1 MKFLL
6 DTHILIWSLENNPKL
21 SDAFR
26 EVITDGKNMIF
37 VSAVSAWEISIKKA
51 MGKLNV
57 PDNLTEEI
65 KYKRF
70 TPLNIN
76 FDHAKLAGELPHF
89 HKDPFDRII
98 IATAKC
104 NNARIITSDVI
115 FGQYDV
121 EIINSRSS
129 A

>member
-1 MKFLL
+1 MNFLL

-89 HKDPFDRII
+89 HKDPFDRLLIAQSII
-98 IATAKC
+98 EKLVF
-104 NNARIITSDVI
+104 ITNDQKIS
-115 FGQYDV
+115 QYQVDLL
-121 EIINSRSS
+121 ETP
-129 A
+129 

>member
-1 MKFLL
+1 
-6 DTHILIWSLENNPKL
+6 
-21 SDAFR
+21 
-26 EVITDGKNMIF
+26 MIF

-89 HKDPFDRII
+89 HKDPFDRLLIAQSII
-98 IATAKC
+98 EKLVF
-104 NNARIITSDVI
+104 ITNDQKIS
-115 FGQYDV
+115 QYQVDLL
-121 EIINSRSS
+121 ETP
-129 A
+129 